1 MSLII
6 SKYEKLRAK
15 IGKQTVYLLN
25 DFRDVVIKIV
35 PSENYWYAKPKSGNE
50 YRLHHSTDLA
60 RETPLEANEITEK
73 EYNRYS

>member
-50 YRLHHSTDLA
+50 YRLHHSTGSKGKATGSKRDH
-60 RETPLEANEITEK
+60 RKGI
-73 EYNRYS
+73 